1 MKAILA
7 NQCRIAIMVTDQL
20 GCEPNMK
27 IKMGALKFAKQT
39 TNNVAQ
45 HVQ

>member
-27 IKMGALKFAKQT
+27 KMGALRFAKKT